1 MRKLIF
7 ILLLLQQSFAQA
19 GAGQKYLLYHVNKNV
34 QRVENGKKEIAR
46 RGMFLMAPHTII
58 LQPQADVM
66 LVQKDGKSLLLNKPG
81 IYTFNRI
88 SQLFNSG
95 NISSLSSGFFSYV
108 FEKFLQNE
116 NADEQQ
122 KVTAVVFR
130 GKKAM
135 QLPVDSSFI
144 FSFPVTLQWKPEQ
157 KNIPYKLHIRINRD
171 SIDTIIHNQN
181 SFLLTEQLFKTD
193 SSAALL
199 AWNAVP
205 SDSKSAVRPFLAILP
220 AANDKEI
227 IEQQLKQLRT
237 AYSKD
242 PSMLRLLEKDLFERW
257 MEVYQLR

>member
-66 LVQKDGKSLLLNKPG
+66 LVQNDGKSLLLNKPG

-88 SQLFNSG
+88 SQLFNSE

-157 KNIPYKLHIRINRD
+157 KNIPYKLQIRINRD

-205 SDSKSAVRPFLAILP
+205 SDSKSTIRPFLAILP

>member
-1 MRKLIF
+1 MTKLLF

-19 GAGQKYLLYHVNKNV
+19 GNDQKYLLYHVNKNV
-34 QRVENGKKEIAR
+34 HRVQNGKKEVAK

-58 LQPQADVM
+58 VQPQAEVM
-66 LVQKDGKSLLLNKPG
+66 LVRNDGKSLLLSKPG
-81 IYTFNRI
+81 TYTFKQI
-88 SQLFNSG
+88 MQLFSKG
-95 NISSLSSGFFSYV
+95 NISSVSSGFFSYV

-116 NADEQQ
+116 NADEKQ
-122 KVTAVVFR
+122 KVTAVVYR

-135 QLPVDSSFI
+135 QLPPDSSFI

-157 KNIPYKLHIRINRD
+157 KNIPYKLHIRLNRD
-171 SIDTIIHNQN
+171 SIDTIIRNQN
-181 SFLLTEQLFKTD
+181 TFILTEQLFKTD

-199 AWNAVP
+199 AWYATP
-205 SDSKSAVRPFLAILP
+205 SDSKSTVISFLAIVP
-220 AANDKEI
+220 ASTDKEI

-242 PSMLRLLEKDLFERW
+242 PAMLRLLERDLFERW

>member
-19 GAGQKYLLYHVNKNV
+19 SADQKYLLYHVNKNV
-34 QRVENGKKEIAR
+34 QRVENGKKETAR

-58 LQPQADVM
+58 VQPQADVM
-66 LVQKDGKSLLLNKPG
+66 LVQNDGKSLLLNKPG
-81 IYTFNRI
+81 IYTFSRI
-88 SQLFNSG
+88 SQLFKTGTAN
-95 NISSLSSGFFSYV
+95 SLSSGFFSYV
-108 FEKFLQNE
+108 FDKFLQSE

-157 KNIPYKLHIRINRD
+157 KNIPYKLHIRVNKD
-171 SIDTIIHNQN
+171 SIDTIIRNQN
-181 SFLLTEQLFKTD
+181 TFLLTEQLFKTD
-193 SSAALL
+193 STAALL

-205 SDSKSAVRPFLAILP
+205 SDSKSASIPFLAILP
-220 AANDKEI
+220 AAADKEI

-242 PSMLRLLEKDLFERW
+242 PAMLRLLEKDLFERW

>member
-66 LVQKDGKSLLLNKPG
+66 LVQNDGKSLLLNKPG

-157 KNIPYKLHIRINRD
+157 KNIPYKLQIRINRD

-205 SDSKSAVRPFLAILP
+205 SDSKSTIKPFLAILP

>member
-66 LVQKDGKSLLLNKPG
+66 LVQNDGKSLLLNKPG
-81 IYTFNRI
+81 TYTFNRL
-88 SQLFNSG
+88 SQLFNSV

-157 KNIPYKLHIRINRD
+157 KNIPYKLQIRINRD

-205 SDSKSAVRPFLAILP
+205 SDSKSTIRPFLAILP

>member
-66 LVQKDGKSLLLNKPG
+66 LVQNDGKSLLLNKPG
-81 IYTFNRI
+81 TYTFNRL
-88 SQLFNSG
+88 SQLFNSV

-157 KNIPYKLHIRINRD
+157 KNIPYKLHIRVNKD
-171 SIDTIIHNQN
+171 SIDTIIRNQN
-181 SFLLTEQLFKTD
+181 TFLLTEQLFKTD
-193 SSAALL
+193 SAAALL

-205 SDSKSAVRPFLAILP
+205 SDSKSASIPFLAILP
-220 AANDKEI
+220 AAADKEI

-242 PSMLRLLEKDLFERW
+242 PAMLRLLERDLFERW

>member
-1 MRKLIF
+1 MRKLIV

-66 LVQKDGKSLLLNKPG
+66 LVQNDGKSLLLNKPG

-157 KNIPYKLHIRINRD
+157 KNIPYKLQIRINRD

-205 SDSKSAVRPFLAILP
+205 SDSKSTIRPFLAILP

>member
-19 GAGQKYLLYHVNKNV
+19 NNDQKYLLYHVNKNV

-58 LQPQADVM
+58 VQPQADVM
-66 LVQKDGKSLLLNKPG
+66 LVQNDGKSLLLNKPG
-81 IYTFNRI
+81 TYTFNRI

-157 KNIPYKLHIRINRD
+157 KNIPYKLQIRINRD

-205 SDSKSAVRPFLAILP
+205 SDSKSTVRPFLAILP

>member
-1 MRKLIF
+1 MRKLIV

-66 LVQKDGKSLLLNKPG
+66 LVQNDGKSLLLNKPG

-88 SQLFNSG
+88 SQLFKSG

>member
-19 GAGQKYLLYHVNKNV
+19 SADQKYLLYHVNKNV
-34 QRVENGKKEIAR
+34 QRVENGKKETAR

-58 LQPQADVM
+58 VQPQADVM
-66 LVQKDGKSLLLNKPG
+66 LVQNDGKSLLLNKPG
-81 IYTFNRI
+81 IYTFTRI
-88 SQLFNSG
+88 SQLFKTG
-95 NISSLSSGFFSYV
+95 TTSSFSSGFFSYV
-108 FEKFLQNE
+108 FDKQSE

-135 QLPVDSSFI
+135 QLPLDSSFI

-157 KNIPYKLHIRINRD
+157 KNIPYKLHIRVNKD
-171 SIDTIIHNQN
+171 SIDTIIRNQN
-181 SFLLTEQLFKTD
+181 TFLLTEQLFKTD
-193 SSAALL
+193 STAALL

-205 SDSKSAVRPFLAILP
+205 SDSKSASIQFLAILP
-220 AANDKEI
+220 AAADKEI

-242 PSMLRLLEKDLFERW
+242 PAMLRLLERDLFERW

>member
-66 LVQKDGKSLLLNKPG
+66 LVQNDGKSLLLNKPG

-205 SDSKSAVRPFLAILP
+205 SDSKSTIKPFLAILP

>member
-1 MRKLIF
+1 MRKLIV

-34 QRVENGKKEIAR
+34 QRVENGKKEIAK

-66 LVQKDGKSLLLNKPG
+66 LVQNDGKSLLLNKPG
-81 IYTFNRI
+81 NYTFNRI

-205 SDSKSAVRPFLAILP
+205 SDSKSTIRPFLAILP

>member
-1 MRKLIF
+1 MLKLLFIF
-7 ILLLLQQSFAQA
+7 LVMLQSVAHAAVHQQ
-19 GAGQKYLLYHVNKNV
+19 YLLYHVNKNV
-34 QRVENGKKEIAR
+34 QRVENGKKEVAK
-46 RGMFLMAPHTII
+46 RGMFII
-58 LQPQADVM
+58 PSHSIIVSQQADVM
-66 LVQKDGKSLLLNKPG
+66 LLQNDGKSLLLNKPG
-81 IYTFNRI
+81 TYTFSRI
-88 SQLFNSG
+88 SQLFKTG
-95 NISSLSSGFFSYV
+95 TTSSLSSGFFSYV
-108 FEKFLQNE
+108 FDKFLQSE

-157 KNIPYKLHIRINRD
+157 KNIPYKLQIRINRD
-171 SIDTIIHNQN
+171 SIDTIIYNQN
-181 SFLLTEQLFKTD
+181 SFLLTEHLFKTD

-237 AYSKD
+237 AYGKD

>member
-1 MRKLIF
+1 MRKLIV

-66 LVQKDGKSLLLNKPG
+66 LVQNDGKSLLLNKPG

-205 SDSKSAVRPFLAILP
+205 SDSKSTIRPFLAILP